1 MVDRTKNHTGAAPK
15 GDTAIACKGDTAVV
29 SKRDTILI
37 VEDDPGVASLERRH
51 LERAGYPVITAVTGQ
66 EAMSI
71 IDQEEVALILL
82 DYMLPDQNGMEF
94 YGELRKT
101 GRNLPVIVVTALSDQ
116 ATVIQSLR
124 ASVR

>member
-1 MVDRTKNHTGAAPK
+1 MLKRTNQKSEELECADTAIDLK
-15 GDTAIACKGDTAVV
+15 GDTAITRKEDLAKP
-29 SKRDTILI
+29 DTILI
-37 VEDDPGVASLERRH
+37 VEDDPGVANLERRQ

-71 IDQEEVALILL
+71 VNKKDVALILL

-101 GRNLPVIVVTALSDQ
+101 GRNRPDLFLGVGEPAGGPD
-116 ATVIQSLR
+116 AK
-124 ASVR
+124 